1 MISSNRINIGDGSS
15 LHLLQRIFWENLFF
29 MIFFPLWFSKRKSNS
44 FFFLKGIHLAFS
56 QNGDLA
62 GIFHRSLPFFPNRKS
77 VREANMGRGPLL
89 SSWDGAY
96 LLYGSAPGLLLS
108 ASMLNDKQIN
118 CDKLSLQWI
127 IIYCMAHHRAFF
139 LSVSTLK
146 W

>member
-15 LHLLQRIFWENLFF
+15 LHLLQRIFEKTFF
-29 MIFFPLWFSKRKSNS
+29 YDFLSPLIFQKKIKHV
-44 FFFLKGIHLAFS
+44 FFQKGIHLAFS
-56 QNGDLA
+56 QNRDLA
-62 GIFHRSLPFFPNRKS
+62 GIFNRSLPFFPNRKS

-127 IIYCMAHHRAFF
+127 IIYCMAHHRASFC
-139 LSVSTLK
+139 LYLH
-146 W
+146 